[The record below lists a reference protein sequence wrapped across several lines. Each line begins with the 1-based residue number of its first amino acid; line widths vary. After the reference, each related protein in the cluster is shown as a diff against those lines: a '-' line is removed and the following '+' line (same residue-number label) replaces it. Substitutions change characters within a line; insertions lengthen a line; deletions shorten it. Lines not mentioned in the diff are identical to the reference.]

1 MQEKYKKAS
10 RGIIIKKSNNSLISI
25 KRTKYKN
32 GRVQKI
38 YYTLPGGHVEE
49 NETYEETLIREIREE
64 ISVDIKINKEVSY
77 IVCDDLKKKEKFF
90 LCEIINGKVKQ
101 GNGPEFSNPNIE
113 KYGKY
118 EIVEIKIKDLIKYNL
133 LPIEIKQY
141 IIDNLS

>member
-1 MQEKYKKAS
+1 M
-10 RGIIIKKSNNSLISI
+10 
-25 KRTKYKN
+25 
-32 GRVQKI
+32 
-38 YYTLPGGHVEE
+38 
-49 NETYEETLIREIREE
+49 
-64 ISVDIKINKEVSY
+64 DIKIIKEVSF
-77 IVCDDLKKKEKFF
+77 IVSDDLKKKEKFF